1 MTKRYKVLIIAG
13 GGVFGIIPAHFLGT
27 LPQTLNASLANV
39 DLLSGCSIG
48 GILAAAYAAGHSFEH
63 IYKVFQERAE
73 ECFDRRFIACINPLA
88 CPTYDND
95 SINKVLA
102 DMIGDKKMGQI
113 RDIYPNL
120 DVVIPTLN
128 LTDDKYKVWDN
139 IEGTD
144 NDIPLHILAR
154 MTSAAPSYYYGIDWE
169 GKCYV
174 DGGLIEVAPLLTA
187 TTALRQKRGVEFK
200 DMDVLMIGTG
210 RDVDENKITTKKYN
224 NMFLLELATKVIVPY
239 VTLSNEMATRY
250 WGNFIGYGSFTYYNP
265 CITNGVLDDTDQI
278 PECIEQCK
286 QFEAEFADVWNNWL
300 KA

>member
-1 MTKRYKVLIIAG
+1 MAKRHKVLIIAG
-13 GGVFGIIPAHFLGT
+13 GGVFGCIPAHFLGT
-27 LPQTLNASLANV
+27 LPPTADASLDNV
-39 DLLSGCSIG
+39 DMISGCSIG
-48 GILAAAYAAGHSFEH
+48 GILAAAYASGHAFDH
-63 IYKVFQERAE
+63 IDQVFQERADD
-73 ECFDRRFIACINPLA
+73 CFDRRFMACINPLA

-95 SINKVLA
+95 SINKVLEE
-102 DMIGDKKMGQI
+102 MIGNKTLGQV
-113 RDIYPNL
+113 RDIYPHL
-120 DVVIPTLN
+120 DVCIPTLN

-139 IEGTD
+139 IDGTD
-144 NDIPLHILAR
+144 DDVPLKVLAS

-174 DGGLIEVAPLLTA
+174 DGGIIEVAPLLTA

-210 RDVDENKITTKKYN
+210 RDIDENPITTKKYN
-224 NMFLLELATKVIVPY
+224 GMCLLELATKVIVPY

-265 CITNGVLDDTDQI
+265 CITNGALDDVDQI
-278 PECIEQCK
+278 PDCIKQCEK
-286 QFEAEFADVWNNWL
+286 FKDEFADVWSNWL